1 MLFARRLLDSGNG
14 WLNGLLLVR
23 LLTTFFW
30 AGIDPG
36 GGGGFSHMDIPYLHS
51 LTHLLSGAYVRLS
64 FQAITPLHACIRA
77 IKTWPGWPCQR

>member
-36 GGGGFSHMDIPYLHS
+36 GGGGLSHMAKPFKNTLKN
-51 LTHLLSGAYVRLS
+51 LLY
-64 FQAITPLHACIRA
+64 
-77 IKTWPGWPCQR
+77 WE

>member
-1 MLFARRLLDSGNG
+1 MLFARWLLDSGNG

-23 LLTTFFW
+23 LLTTFS
-30 AGIDPG
+30 GLTLTG